1 MRGKIRKRRLGRGPG
16 ATPVPRL
23 RRVQPLQALQ
33 WSGTDLGGVN
43 FDPALCTHVK
53 LGSKLEPLFGYYIFS
68 IKATTQK
75 NEKLDFSEK
84 YSPSNQ
90 LKIPITFA
98 IRIPLRGD
106 LAGSTQLSELHR
118 ETYF

>member
-1 MRGKIRKRRLGRGPG
+1 MQTLHR
-16 ATPVPRL
+16 
-23 RRVQPLQALQ
+23 
-33 WSGTDLGGVN
+33 SGTDFGGVN

-68 IKATTQK
+68 LKKNTNAPRRGQRRGLALYQVATTQK
-75 NEKLDFSEK
+75 NEKQFFFSEK

-90 LKIPITFA
+90 LKIAITFA